1 MSSILIK
8 NGRVVDPSRGFDQV
22 TNVLLTDGKIEA
34 IGKRVDTKAD
44 EVIDAKGLVVAPGL
58 IDMHVHLR
66 EPGNAEEETIASGSA
81 AAVAGGFTTVA
92 CMPNT
97 EPAVDNPASAEYV
110 FLQAARAGKANIYP
124 IGAITRN
131 REGKDIAE
139 IGQLSRGGAV
149 AFSDDG
155 DSVQNAEVMRV
166 ALQYANMFNRP
177 IVSHCEDKNLSGN
190 GVMNEGYVSMVLGL
204 PGIPNASE
212 EIMVNRDITLA
223 QMTRGRLHIAH
234 VTTAGSVDLI
244 RRAKKR
250 SVRVT
255 AEVCPH
261 HLALTD
267 EYVRSYDPNFK
278 MNPPLRTAADQRALV
293 RGLRDGTI
301 DVIASDHAPHA
312 PEEKDVEFVYAPFGV
327 IGMETTLGVVLTRL
341 YHKKL
346 LGLQE
351 LLAKMTINPARI
363 LNLPKGT
370 LNIGA
375 DADVTII
382 DLEREWTVDVTKFFS
397 KSRNCPFAGWKLR
410 GKAVCTIVGG
420 QVKYRDLP

>member
-8 NGRVVDPSRGFDQV
+8 NGHVIDPGRGVDQV
-22 TNVLLTDGKIEA
+22 ADVLLEGGKVAAVGKKLDSKTDH
-34 IGKRVDTKAD
+34 
-44 EVIDAKGLVVAPGL
+44 VIDAKGLVVAPGL

-81 AAVAGGFTTVA
+81 AAVVGGFTTVA

-97 EPAVDNPASAEYV
+97 EPAIDNAASAEYV
-110 FLQAARAGKANIYP
+110 FLQAARARKANIFP

-131 REGKDIAE
+131 REGNDIAE

-155 DSVQNAEVMRV
+155 DSVQNTEVMRV
-166 ALQYANMFNRP
+166 ALEYANMFNRA
-177 IVSHCEDKNLSGN
+177 IISHCEDKHLSAG

-204 PGIPNASE
+204 PGIPSAAE
-212 EIMVNRDITLA
+212 EVMVNRDITLA
-223 QMTRGRLHIAH
+223 QMTDGRLHIAH
-234 VTTAGSVDLI
+234 VTTAGSVDLV

-250 SVRVT
+250 KVRVT

-261 HLALTD
+261 YLALTD
-267 EYVRSYDPNFK
+267 EAVGTYDPNFK
-278 MNPPLRTAADQRALV
+278 MNPPLRTAADRRGLL

-312 PEEKDVEFVYAPFGV
+312 PEEKDVEFIYAPFGV
-327 IGMETTLGVVLTRL
+327 IGMETSLGVVLT
-341 YHKKL
+341 KL
-346 LGLQE
+346 FHEKVLSLPN
-351 LLAKMTINPARI
+351 LIAKMTINPARI
-363 LNLPKGT
+363 LNLSKGT
-370 LNIGA
+370 LAVGA

-382 DLEREWTVDVTKFFS
+382 DLDREWVVDVANFRS
-397 KSRNCPFAGWKLR
+397 KSRNCPFASSKLR
-410 GKAVCTIVGG
+410 GKAVYTIVAGEI
-420 QVKYRDLP
+420 KHKE

>member
-1 MSSILIK
+1 MISILIK
-8 NGRVVDPSRGFDQV
+8 NGRVIDPSRNFDQV
-22 TNVLLTDGKIEA
+22 ADVLLADGKVAA
-34 IGKRVDTKAD
+34 IGKRLTNKAD
-44 EVIDAKGLVVAPGL
+44 QVIEAKGLVVVPGL

-81 AAVAGGFTTVA
+81 AAVAGGFASVA

-97 EPAVDNPASAEYV
+97 EPAIDNPASAEYV

-166 ALQYANMFNRP
+166 ALEYANMFNRP
-177 IVSHCEDKNLSGN
+177 VISHCEDKNLSGP

-212 EIMVNRDITLA
+212 EIMVSRDITLA
-223 QMTRGRLHIAH
+223 QMSGGRLHIAH
-234 VTTAGSVDLI
+234 ATTAGSVDLI

-250 SVRVT
+250 KVRVT

-261 HLALTD
+261 YLALTD
-267 EYVRSYDPNFK
+267 EAVRTYDPNFK
-278 MNPPLRTAADQRALV
+278 MNPPLRTAADQRALI

-312 PEEKDVEFVYAPFGV
+312 PEEKDVEFSYAPFGV
-327 IGMETTLGVVLTRL
+327 IGMETTLAVVLTRL
-341 YHKKL
+341 FHKKL
-346 LGLQE
+346 LGLSD
-351 LLAKMTINPARI
+351 LISKMTVAPARI
-363 LNLPKGT
+363 LNIPKGT
-370 LNIGA
+370 LAVGA
-375 DADVTII
+375 DADVTLI
-382 DLEREWTVDVTKFFS
+382 DLNREWTVDVTKFNS

-420 QVKYRDLP
+420 EVKYRD

>member
-8 NGRVVDPSRGFDQV
+8 NGRVVDPSRHFDQV
-22 TNVLLTDGKIEA
+22 ADVLLADGKVAA
-34 IGKRVDTKAD
+34 IAKRITEKAD
-44 EVIDAKGLVVAPGL
+44 EVIEAKGLVVSPGL

-81 AAVAGGFTTVA
+81 AAVAGGFTSVA

-97 EPAVDNPASAEYV
+97 EPAVDSPASAEYV
-110 FLQAARAGKANIYP
+110 VLQAARAGKANIYP

-155 DSVQNAEVMRV
+155 DSVPNAEVMRV
-166 ALQYANMFNRP
+166 ALEYANMFNRP
-177 IVSHCEDKNLSGN
+177 IIVHCEDKNLAGV

-223 QMTRGRLHIAH
+223 EMTGGRLHIAH
-234 VTTAGSVDLI
+234 VTTRGSVDLVRGAK
-244 RRAKKR
+244 RRK
-250 SVRVT
+250 VRVT
-255 AEVCPH
+255 GETCPH
-261 HLALTD
+261 YIALTD
-267 EYVRSYDPNFK
+267 EAVRGYDANFK
-278 MNPPLRTAADQRALV
+278 MNPPLRTAADQRALL

-327 IGMETTLGVVLTRL
+327 IGMETSLGVVLTEL
-341 YHKKL
+341 LHKKV
-346 LGLQE
+346 LGLSE
-351 LLAKMTINPARI
+351 LLAKMTIAPARI
-363 LNLPKGT
+363 LNLAKGT
-370 LNIGA
+370 LAVGA

-382 DLEREWTVDVTKFFS
+382 DLDREWTVDVTKFMS

-410 GKAVCTIVGG
+410 GKAVFTIVGG
-420 QVKYRDLP
+420 VVKYRN

>member
-1 MSSILIK
+1 MISILIK
-8 NGRVVDPSRGFDQV
+8 NGRVIDPSRNFDQV
-22 TNVLLTDGKIEA
+22 ADVLLADGKVAA
-34 IGKRVDTKAD
+34 IGKRLTNKAD
-44 EVIDAKGLVVAPGL
+44 QVIEAKGLVVVPGL

-81 AAVAGGFTTVA
+81 AAVAGGFASVA

-97 EPAVDNPASAEYV
+97 EPAIDNPASAEYV

-166 ALQYANMFNRP
+166 ALEYANMFNRP
-177 IVSHCEDKNLSGN
+177 VISHCEDKNLSGP

-212 EIMVNRDITLA
+212 EIMVSRDITLA
-223 QMTRGRLHIAH
+223 QMSGGRLHIAH
-234 VTTAGSVDLI
+234 ATTAGSVDLI

-250 SVRVT
+250 KVRVT

-261 HLALTD
+261 YLALTD
-267 EYVRSYDPNFK
+267 EAVRTYDPNFK
-278 MNPPLRTAADQRALV
+278 MNPPLRRAADQRALI

-312 PEEKDVEFVYAPFGV
+312 PEEKDVEFSYAPFGV
-327 IGMETTLGVVLTRL
+327 IGMETTLAVVLTRL
-341 YHKKL
+341 FHKKL
-346 LGLQE
+346 LGLSD
-351 LLAKMTINPARI
+351 LISKMTVAPARI
-363 LNLPKGT
+363 LNIPKGT
-370 LNIGA
+370 LAVGA
-375 DADVTII
+375 DADVTLI
-382 DLEREWTVDVTKFFS
+382 DLNREWTVDVTKFNS

-420 QVKYRDLP
+420 EVKYRD